1 MLRELPVEQ
10 LRFGMYVSKLDRP
23 WVGTPFQFQ
32 GFVLDSEGQLA
43 ILRKLCKTV
52 FVDPERDEIGMVAG
66 VSGSGV
72 AAAKQASE
80 RVRGDTVYPELASL
94 EEELP
99 RARTLYVATRTKIQ
113 DVVGAVG
120 TGKVLEGPRLKEAVT
135 HVTDSVVRNP
145 DAMMLLSKMLQR
157 GSTLA
162 ARALDVSIYMVVFGR
177 FLQLPRE
184 QLETLGLL
192 GLLQDIGKLKLPGD
206 LLDKTT
212 TLTREEFERVK
223 AHVAHTVEM
232 LHETEGLPAE
242 LPELATL
249 HHERQDGSGYPKGLK
264 GTQIGMIGAI
274 AGIVDTF
281 DALTVPRPYAP
292 RVSPSN
298 ALNAIYKGR
307 GTLFHAALVEQ
318 FIQCIG
324 IFPVGSVV
332 ELNSGEVG
340 VVIAQNLV
348 RRLQPRVMVVQD
360 AKGNPVR
367 PHKILDLMKDPLA
380 GPDKPYRIVRALEY
394 DKVKIDSQELFL

>member
-23 WVGTPFQFQ
+23 WVGTPFLFQ
-32 GFVLDSEGQLA
+32 GFVLETDHQLK
-43 ILRKLCKTV
+43 ILRDHCKTV
-52 FVDPERDEIGMVAG
+52 YVDLERGVGGAIKGIG
-66 VSGSGV
+66 GSGI
-72 AAAKQASE
+72 AAGRQASE
-80 RVRGDTVYPELASL
+80 RVRGDTVYPELASIA
-94 EEELP
+94 EELP
-99 RARTLYVATRTKIQ
+99 RARALYVETRTRIQ
-113 DVVGAVG
+113 DVVGSVG
-120 TGKVLEGPRLKEAVT
+120 TGKVLDGPRLREAVT

-206 LLDKTT
+206 LLDKTA

-223 AHVAHTVEM
+223 SHVRHTVEM
-232 LHETEGLPAE
+232 LRETAGLP
-242 LPELATL
+242 PELAALAAL

-264 GTQIGMIGAI
+264 GPQIGMIGAI

-292 RVSPSN
+292 RVAPSN
-298 ALNAIYKGR
+298 ALGAIYKGR

-360 AKGNPVR
+360 AEGRQLR
-367 PHKILDLMKDPLA
+367 PHKVLDLMKDPKA
-380 GPDKPYRIVRALEY
+380 APGEPYRIVRALEY
-394 DKVKIDSQELFL
+394 DKVSIDPQELFL